1 MGFPKIDTVKA
12 FIHVCEKEGF
22 ESIVDRLM
30 NNDLKT
36 EYKPLFAYL
45 KKIVTDMLEDDLTE
59 ECNYY
64 TSGFISC
71 FDLFRRQIESEDMTV
86 DDIKLQLDNV
96 LAWSSYLENEN
107 LALKNELNEIKRNNT
122 NLPEMPAV

>member
-1 MGFPKIDTVKA
+1 MGFPKIETVKA
-12 FIHVCEKEGF
+12 FIHTCDKEGF
-22 ESIVDRLM
+22 ESIVDRLL

-45 KKIVTDMLEDDLTE
+45 KKIITDMLEDDLNE

-96 LAWSSYLENEN
+96 LAWSSFLEKEN
-107 LALKNELNEIKRNNT
+107 VELKNELNEIKRNNKS
-122 NLPEMPAV
+122 LPEMPAV